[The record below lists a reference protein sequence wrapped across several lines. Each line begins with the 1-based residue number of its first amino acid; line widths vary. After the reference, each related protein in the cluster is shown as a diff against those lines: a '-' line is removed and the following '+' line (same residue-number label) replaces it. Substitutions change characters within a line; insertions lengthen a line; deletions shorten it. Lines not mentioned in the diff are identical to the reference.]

1 MLGERK
7 PGFFCVFV
15 VFDCNNEMFCC
26 ILVQHDEVHT
36 ISMGHIMKLEDLK
49 GPIPSI
55 LVVLFT
61 S

>member
-1 MLGERK
+1 MFYRVVTLSHSQGH
-7 PGFFCVFV
+7 PGPAT
-15 VFDCNNEMFCC
+15 
-26 ILVQHDEVHT
+26 LV
-36 ISMGHIMKLEDLK
+36 SSKEDITNININIKVLK